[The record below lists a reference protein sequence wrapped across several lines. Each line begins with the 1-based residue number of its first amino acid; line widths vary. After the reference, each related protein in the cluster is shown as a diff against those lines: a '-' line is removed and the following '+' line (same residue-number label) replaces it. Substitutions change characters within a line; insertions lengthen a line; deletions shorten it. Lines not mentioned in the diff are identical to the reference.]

1 MIRRTLMQRNR
12 ELADFEVDP
21 LTGEARIIDASEAGE
36 HLLDSERLTELV
48 KSRAISYRRA
58 DRQDVLASFGALS
71 AIHLALMGNGLSLSD
86 QYWYRAPGGTERWED
101 INFFENEWDPGFGA
115 AVFKRDYAGLASC
128 SPDVPDVTT
137 PGQIIKTWERGG
149 GIFLIKESM
158 YPDGADLRGVEL
170 AADLCALLFDESCYV
185 PVDIVERYGKPC
197 SASPLMLAPD
207 EELADGKRLY
217 AMAGMQEESNMGTGS
232 ATMRAML
239 QAHIRSYSA
248 VGIPNASAHVARMAC
263 LSCLAL
269 LQNFHTGNI
278 GVIRRIGS
286 ETWRA
291 APLFDYDGSFGFRDD
306 EHAVVS
312 ACAHPFVAAVMC
324 ANRFSFLDPSWDWT
338 WYDPRVLDG
347 FENHIVKA
355 LAPYKS
361 MPSNFAELNAN
372 MFAMQRAYVNRV
384 VSGGHDA

>member
-1 MIRRTLMQRNR
+1 MSIHNKISKNIRRKKF
-12 ELADFEVDP
+12 ELVY
-21 LTGEARIIDASEAGE
+21 TN
-36 HLLDSERLTELV
+36 ERLITPGGLSIVGGLLE
-48 KSRAISYRRA
+48 KSEFVRCSNRVPVEPKRSEPQIKNGDILLAYIGLLCQGKTAYEAVEEMRDDPDFYKDALGIKRGIPSA
-58 DRQDVLASFGALS
+58 ETLRQRMDDIGDSLRENILQGNACMFSSHNVEPGALP
-71 AIHLALMGNGLSLSD
+71 NG
-86 QYWYRAPGGTERWED
+86 
-101 INFFENEWDPGFGA
+101 
-115 AVFKRDYAGLASC
+115 
-128 SPDVPDVTT
+128 
-137 PGQIIKTWERGG
+137 
-149 GIFLIKESM
+149 
-158 YPDGADLRGVEL
+158 
-170 AADLCALLFDESCYV
+170 YV

-248 VGIPNASAHVARMAC
+248 IGIPNASAHVARMAC

-286 ETWRA
+286 ETWRV